1 MKKTSSVFFL
11 SLLLFALI
19 VGLPTFADKKG
30 ETASRTVS
38 LIIAAGPEQ
47 AGFDQLAPTARR
59 YREVTINELALIP
72 GAVAPGDRIA
82 ITPFLNES
90 YVAVIDR
97 ASVDINK
104 TLSLRGRLE
113 GTENGYLLLSCSMGQ
128 VLASIS
134 VPDGNRKYQIIYNP
148 ALKSHFIRDLVP
160 QIMDELPDSPSP
172 IPPLPGQGKGDGTP
186 PPLNATMTIDVM
198 VVYTPAAKTWAN
210 TSGGGINNVINQA
223 VQNGQLALDNSVT
236 DMTIQL
242 VHSAEIA
249 YTESGDSSTDLDRLT
264 DTSDGYMDSV
274 HQSRNTYGA
283 DLVDLLTYV
292 EDTGGIGWLL
302 NTTAGSPDYAFSISR
317 VQQAGWAYT
326 VIHEMGHNMGCH
338 HRKDQAVQ
346 PGPGLYSYSAGWRWV
361 DATGTHCSVMS
372 YEEVGSRVAHFS
384 NPSITYQGVATGD
397 AVDGDNAR
405 GLRNI
410 KGVISNYRQTILGKE
425 DFLGTWDG
433 QGVYYR
439 NSDTGTFV
447 GMASPATMIACG
459 DLYGD
464 GIDDLIGVW
473 PSQSGVWVKNSSNGS
488 WIKISYTSAKHIASG
503 DMNGDGEADFIGTW
517 DGYGVQYRNSAS
529 GEWVTLATP
538 ATLITAGDLDGDKTD
553 DLIGIWPAQGG
564 VWVKYTSTGKWAKL
578 SSTAI
583 DIAAGDMNGDGG
595 DELLA
600 TWAGQGVYYRN
611 STSGAWVKMA
621 SPASQ
626 VACGDLD
633 ADGKDDLIGIWPTQG
648 GVWVKYSKTSTWAKL
663 STTSKDIAA
672 GKMRSGTSGSAVDEM
687 LKLINPVGG
696 NAEGPESLRK
706 YEDQSYT
713 GPGGGKYI
721 YQREGNLVPQEQTSE
736 ILKIPGPGE
745 PGFKCVE
752 EKNLFPVETKNK
764 K

>member
-1 MKKTSSVFFL
+1 
-11 SLLLFALI
+11 
-19 VGLPTFADKKG
+19 
-30 ETASRTVS
+30 
-38 LIIAAGPEQ
+38 
-47 AGFDQLAPTARR
+47 
-59 YREVTINELALIP
+59 
-72 GAVAPGDRIA
+72 
-82 ITPFLNES
+82 
-90 YVAVIDR
+90 
-97 ASVDINK
+97 
-104 TLSLRGRLE
+104 
-113 GTENGYLLLSCSMGQ
+113 
-128 VLASIS
+128 
-134 VPDGNRKYQIIYNP
+134 
-148 ALKSHFIRDLVP
+148 
-160 QIMDELPDSPSP
+160 
-172 IPPLPGQGKGDGTP
+172 
-186 PPLNATMTIDVM
+186 
-198 VVYTPAAKTWAN
+198 
-210 TSGGGINNVINQA
+210 
-223 VQNGQLALDNSVT
+223 
-236 DMTIQL
+236 
-242 VHSAEIA
+242 
-249 YTESGDSSTDLDRLT
+249 
-264 DTSDGYMDSV
+264 MDSV

-317 VQQAGWAYT
+317 VQQAGWAFT

-503 DMNGDGEADFIGTW
+503 DMNGDGEADFVGTW